1 MKLELS
7 HNQSTRLKMTNELRQ
22 AISLLQ
28 YSAKDMVEFI
38 RDQASE
44 NPLLEVEERQP
55 ASYTAKAGDVEDFP
69 DQEQDWRQMLMEQVQ
84 FLERPSE
91 ERRILLLLIET
102 LDEHGFLP
110 YSLHKIAELFQL
122 TEEQVHQ
129 SVEQLKQL
137 DPGGL
142 GCRNFTEYLLFQIED
157 VHSLAPIMKKLVS
170 DHLADVAEGKYKYLA
185 QQLEVD
191 LTEVEEAVSAIK
203 ELQPRPLL
211 PSASRPEY
219 IIPDFYLIKS
229 ASGYEVHINDGILP
243 KVRFNSLYSDYKD
256 LGEDFIKE
264 AYNQASWL
272 LRSIDRR
279 QLTMKMVAQSIVD
292 KQTSFF
298 DQGGGPFKPL
308 TLRLIADELDIH
320 ESTVSRTIASKYIET
335 EAGPIPLTMF
345 FTSRLSNSQGED
357 VSSSHVKDLI
367 LQYIKAE
374 DKRRPLSDQK
384 IKEQLHQ
391 DHHIQVSRRTVAK
404 YREGLHILS
413 SVKRKHQA

>member
-7 HNQSTRLKMTNELRQ
+7 HNQSTRLKMTKELRQ

-28 YSAKDMVEFI
+28 YSSKDMVEFI
-38 RDQASE
+38 REQALE

-55 ASYTAKAGDVEDFP
+55 SSYMAKAGDVEDFP
-69 DQEQDWRQMLMEQVQ
+69 DQDKDWRQKLMEQVQ

-91 ERRILLLLIET
+91 EKRVILLLIET

-110 YSLHKIAELFQL
+110 YSLHKLAELFQL
-122 TEEQVHQ
+122 SEELVRQG
-129 SVEQLKQL
+129 VEQLKQL

-142 GCRNFTEYLLFQIED
+142 GCRGFSDYLLFQIED
-157 VHSLAPIMKKLVS
+157 SHPLAPVMQKLIT
-170 DHLADVAEGKYKYLA
+170 DHLEDVAEGKYKYLA
-185 QQLEVD
+185 LQLEVEE
-191 LTEVEEAVSAIK
+191 TVIEEAVQSIQD
-203 ELQPRPLL
+203 LQPRPLL
-211 PSASRPEY
+211 TSSARPEY

-229 ASGYEVHINDGILP
+229 GGCYEVHINDGIMP
-243 KVRFNSLYSDYKD
+243 RVRLNSLYSEYKD

-279 QLTMKMVAQSIVD
+279 QTTMRTVAQSIVD
-292 KQTSFF
+292 KQTGFF
-298 DQGGGPFKPL
+298 DRAEEPFKPL
-308 TLRLIADELDIH
+308 TLRLIAEELGIH

-335 EAGPIPLTMF
+335 DTGPIPLTMF
-345 FTSRLSNSQGED
+345 FTSSLSNSQGED

-367 LQYIKAE
+367 LQYIKEE

-384 IKEQLHQ
+384 IKERLQQ
-391 DHHIQVSRRTVAK
+391 EHHIQVSRRTIAK